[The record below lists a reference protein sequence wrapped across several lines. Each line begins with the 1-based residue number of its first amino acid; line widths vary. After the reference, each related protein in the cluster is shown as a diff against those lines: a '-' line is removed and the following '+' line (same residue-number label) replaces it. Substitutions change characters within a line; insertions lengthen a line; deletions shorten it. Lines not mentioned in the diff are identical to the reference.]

1 VDTTGKVIDGAEV
14 EIWQC
19 DSLAVYHAPNHAM
32 EAGKFDPNFAGF
44 GATRS
49 GPAGQWRFMT
59 IRPVPYTIRAP
70 HIHVKL
76 RHPTFGEI
84 ASQLFIA
91 GEPLNETDF
100 LWPRIS
106 TPVWVIFTSTS
117 PLRGGATSISTTSRG
132 LPASKAT
139 AARDFMGSG
148 LVR

>member
-32 EAGKFDPNFAGF
+32 EVGKFDPNFAGF

-106 TPVWVIFTSTS
+106 KQDREGLALV
-117 PLRGGATSISTTSRG
+117 LERGA
-132 LPASKAT
+132 P
-139 AARDFMGSG
+139 DSG
-148 LVR
+148 LQWMARHRLVVPA